1 MISHVFADCK
11 SVVNNSPAFFFASQ
25 PIALPR
31 KKNHSKKS
39 QNCQLSEWTVIF
51 LKMHKL
57 RLFCELV
64 VGNSMVFPIWL
75 YLDFSRHAEAAF
87 LSKLNCL
94 EDSDWRLIPAS

>member
-1 MISHVFADCK
+1 MISHVLLIVKAW
-11 SVVNNSPAFFFASQ
+11 ST
-25 PIALPR
+25 IALLSFSR
-31 KKNHSKKS
+31 VSQLLYHAKKNHSKKS